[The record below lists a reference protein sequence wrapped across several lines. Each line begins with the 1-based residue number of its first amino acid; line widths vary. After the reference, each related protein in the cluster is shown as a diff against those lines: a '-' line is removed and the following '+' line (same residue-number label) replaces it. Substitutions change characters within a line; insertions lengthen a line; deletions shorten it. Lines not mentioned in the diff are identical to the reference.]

1 MSVIFQN
8 ITDHTHKDK
17 YVHQKNNHNET
28 TGYESI
34 KSLHCIFWHTRHL
47 WCADYDPLP
56 MSTDEMHNI
65 VFFDDE
71 ASIKCDVPVDNLLS
85 VNHRGN
91 QVSRVDVKVTDE
103 ILKPLNL
110 P

>member
-1 MSVIFQN
+1 
-8 ITDHTHKDK
+8 
-17 YVHQKNNHNET
+17 
-28 TGYESI
+28 
-34 KSLHCIFWHTRHL
+34 
-47 WCADYDPLP
+47 

-71 ASIKCDVPVDNLLS
+71 ASIKCDVSVDNLLS

-103 ILKPLNL
+103 ILKPLNYTL
-110 P
+110 GKKFKFNKMEWWSSIPFSTYVI